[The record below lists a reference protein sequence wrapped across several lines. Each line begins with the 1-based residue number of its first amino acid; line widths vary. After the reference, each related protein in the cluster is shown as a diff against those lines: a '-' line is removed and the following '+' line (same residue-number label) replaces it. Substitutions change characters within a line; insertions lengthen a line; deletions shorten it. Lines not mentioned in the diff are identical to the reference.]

1 MLTFVDLYAWQC
13 GSVFAGMLQNKS
25 RKLKKYQKESL
36 CIFLLKLLSYKMT
49 IGRFCCN
56 VLSLSLVVV
65 LQEGAAVLAV
75 LAVLL
80 YDEWSNGTPTTIAS
94 PVK

>member
-1 MLTFVDLYAWQC
+1 MFERGRRNRNVNYSAFHIRDAPSLN
-13 GSVFAGMLQNKS
+13 VFYLPAIGPLCKDFCI
-25 RKLKKYQKESL
+25 KAKESL

-49 IGRFCCN
+49 IGRFCCD

-75 LAVLL
+75 LLL
-80 YDEWSNGTPTTIAS
+80 LL
-94 PVK
+94 